1 MRAYVVAGLQ
11 DTSGAASSGSGV
23 AYGAITLY
31 DGPSQEPSARN
42 EIGNF
47 LRSDEAT
54 PGIPYNPGMT

>member
-1 MRAYVVAGLQ
+1 MPRGTQVN
-11 DTSGAASSGSGV
+11 TGSLV
-23 AYGAITLY
+23 PFAYGAITLY